1 MAVELKAARTEGLG
15 CIVSAGAPFTGANT
29 DYFKFL
35 AEQTGL
41 KIIAAGGY
49 NTSYPPDVP
58 GMSDDQIA
66 DRFVEA
72 ARVANFG
79 AYGEFGVGIDHPDLD
94 ETERKVFRALG
105 KAHVRTGLPIFTH
118 NNYSTGPHVPADI
131 ALRQLDI
138 LESVGADPRHIVLG
152 HVCCLEDITARIPI
166 AIARRG
172 AFVAFDRVTR
182 QQQWVSDDTRIK
194 TILSL
199 LDAGFADNLV
209 LSSDNIGNLNP
220 STGEKAFYPGSLH
233 AREGGPGYARPL
245 VLFVPLMRK
254 AGIKEETIR
263 QITNDNP
270 RRFLAFV
277 PKKA

>member
-1 MAVELKAARTEGLG
+1 MVDPRDSALPSPSRRQMMRMIGASAVLGVAGKLGGIGDLAEAAAQPGGLMGNVRFPAGAIIRTIQGDIDPTTITGATLMHEHLGSGTTDKPPATAPGQDRNWMAVELKAARTEGLG

-138 LESVGADPRHIVLG
+138 LESVGADPRG
-152 HVCCLEDITARIPI
+152 HHGQDSDCHRQ
-166 AIARRG
+166 ARRVCRLRPRH
-172 AFVAFDRVTR
+172 APA
-182 QQQWVSDDTRIK
+182 
-194 TILSL
+194 
-199 LDAGFADNLV
+199 AM
-209 LSSDNIGNLNP
+209 
-220 STGEKAFYPGSLH
+220 GE
-233 AREGGPGYARPL
+233 R
-245 VLFVPLMRK
+245 
-254 AGIKEETIR
+254 
-263 QITNDNP
+263 
-270 RRFLAFV
+270 
-277 PKKA
+277 